1 MFNDYK
7 SKAERLAAAHD
18 CVGLNKFK
26 QQASASSERVV
37 NMVLAVKCTDKAPT
51 DPGPIKPL
59 VGPGSGSATS
69 TVVAS
74 PRNNACETMDI
85 DDAMKQA
92 ENQFS
97 AGFAKSALQ
106 LVLKALACKQN
117 ERMYRMAGMYACAS
131 HDLATAKVYYNKV
144 SVSAQPSL
152 EQKCQQENSCPNG
165 CLTH

>member
-1 MFNDYK
+1 L
-7 SKAERLAAAHD
+7 R
-18 CVGLNKFK
+18 GLNKFK

-37 NMVLAVKCTDKAPT
+37 NMVLAVKCTDKPAT
-51 DPGPIKPL
+51 DPGQIKPP

-69 TVVAS
+69 TVVTS
-74 PRNNACETMDI
+74 PRNNACETMDV